1 MEGEDDEGGVAYLAE
16 PVTPRRSTANNMN
29 TPGKRRYSQTKFASS
44 QDTAAPRL
52 VTHDSGYGGESSQ
65 RSKRR
70 AADHD
75 FFSQRSPPS
84 SPTPSRRR
92 TPMTMPDENT
102 LLNDIS
108 QRLQERRLVL
118 DEDVNMVIQ
127 EACASYHRNVQ
138 RYVKR
143 YV

>member
-1 MEGEDDEGGVAYLAE
+1 
-16 PVTPRRSTANNMN
+16 
-29 TPGKRRYSQTKFASS
+29 
-44 QDTAAPRL
+44 
-52 VTHDSGYGGESSQ
+52 
-65 RSKRR
+65 
-70 AADHD
+70 
-75 FFSQRSPPS
+75 
-84 SPTPSRRR
+84 
-92 TPMTMPDENT
+92 MTMPDENT